1 MRRSAGYTDLASLFA
16 HKTRCWCFENHY
28 FVHQYRDSRLRKKT
42 SDSRSPVPMRSCIVD
57 IRRSN
62 RFRLFDRLLA
72 VCGSVSIILRD
83 SRNTKRGNRIA
94 NIYPCQ
100 RHRENIHLWR
110 KDDNMNFCFCPLVW
124 IFIIDNHR
132 NVDSRS
138 QWREFSFICF
148 QVTER
153 TRCMWACIYQAKGDI
168 VVITSTIILNVKRT
182 VPIRIMST
190 TIGPVSCRRL
200 HFCFHI
206 FTSYYFH
213 YLTSYSHLFPRR
225 NLRSVYL
232 SDRVPTTR
240 LENFSP
246 LVSQHW

>member
-1 MRRSAGYTDLASLFA
+1 
-16 HKTRCWCFENHY
+16 
-28 FVHQYRDSRLRKKT
+28 
-42 SDSRSPVPMRSCIVD
+42 
-57 IRRSN
+57 
-62 RFRLFDRLLA
+62 
-72 VCGSVSIILRD
+72 
-83 SRNTKRGNRIA
+83 
-94 NIYPCQ
+94 
-100 RHRENIHLWR
+100 
-110 KDDNMNFCFCPLVW
+110 MNFCFCPLVW

-206 FTSYYFH
+206 LLPFTLIF
-213 YLTSYSHLFPRR
+213 SHVAIF
-225 NLRSVYL
+225 
-232 SDRVPTTR
+232 VPFTYRIVFQQQDYET
-240 LENFSP
+240 FSP
-246 LVSQHW
+246 SFLNIGSQSIKFYRDRSTPIVSIDTLSARGPI

>member
-1 MRRSAGYTDLASLFA
+1 
-16 HKTRCWCFENHY
+16 
-28 FVHQYRDSRLRKKT
+28 
-42 SDSRSPVPMRSCIVD
+42 
-57 IRRSN
+57 
-62 RFRLFDRLLA
+62 
-72 VCGSVSIILRD
+72 
-83 SRNTKRGNRIA
+83 
-94 NIYPCQ
+94 
-100 RHRENIHLWR
+100 
-110 KDDNMNFCFCPLVW
+110 MNFCFCPLVW

-206 FTSYYFH
+206 LLLSTLAPQS
-213 YLTSYSHLFPRR
+213 S
-225 NLRSVYL
+225 LRLRIVFQQQDYKTFLPSFLNVGGQSIKFYR
-232 SDRVPTTR
+232 DTPI
-240 LENFSP
+240 
-246 LVSQHW
+246 VSINTLPSRGPI

>member
-1 MRRSAGYTDLASLFA
+1 
-16 HKTRCWCFENHY
+16 
-28 FVHQYRDSRLRKKT
+28 
-42 SDSRSPVPMRSCIVD
+42 
-57 IRRSN
+57 
-62 RFRLFDRLLA
+62 
-72 VCGSVSIILRD
+72 
-83 SRNTKRGNRIA
+83 
-94 NIYPCQ
+94 
-100 RHRENIHLWR
+100 
-110 KDDNMNFCFCPLVW
+110 MNFCFCPLVW

-206 FTSYYFH
+206 LLLFTLIF
-213 YLTSYSHLFPRR
+213 SHVAIFAPSTYRI
-225 NLRSVYL
+225 VFQQQDYE
-232 SDRVPTTR
+232 T
-240 LENFSP
+240 FSP
-246 LVSQHW
+246 SFLNIGSQSIKFYRDRSTPIVSIDTLSARGPL

>member
-1 MRRSAGYTDLASLFA
+1 
-16 HKTRCWCFENHY
+16 
-28 FVHQYRDSRLRKKT
+28 
-42 SDSRSPVPMRSCIVD
+42 
-57 IRRSN
+57 
-62 RFRLFDRLLA
+62 
-72 VCGSVSIILRD
+72 
-83 SRNTKRGNRIA
+83 
-94 NIYPCQ
+94 
-100 RHRENIHLWR
+100 
-110 KDDNMNFCFCPLVW
+110 MNFCFCSLVW

-206 FTSYYFH
+206 SLAF
-213 YLTSYSHLFPRR
+213 YSHLFPRR
-225 NLRSVYL
+225 NLAPSTYRIVFQQQDYKTFPSPSFLNIGSQSIKFYRDRSTPIL
-232 SDRVPTTR
+232 SINTLPARGPI
-240 LENFSP
+240 
-246 LVSQHW
+246 